1 MMKGLNKMQTLNI
14 VMQKPMGQ
22 SHLKALLASAIK
34 VLYIYQNICP
44 DIYHNICQNIWWARI
59 KGRREMA
66 RLDKHILADVGINP
80 DERDKECA
88 KPFWKA

>member
-1 MMKGLNKMQTLNI
+1 MQTLNI

-34 VLYIYQNICP
+34 VLYIYQNI
-44 DIYHNICQNIWWARI
+44 YQNIWKMRI

-66 RLDKHILADVGINP
+66 RLDEHILADVGINP
-80 DERDKECA
+80 NERDKECA